1 MSTEP
6 GTPIRIRVEGPYGVD
21 WGAVATERLQAG
33 AAVKSA
39 ADKQHGVLM
48 IAGGVG
54 ISPLCS
60 IIANL
65 LSTAPAA
72 LARLHVLWSIR
83 DDAVLRMYMP
93 ALQRA
98 ADAGATITVH
108 DTGAPASGSSF
119 DLGAT
124 TTAAAT
130 PTASVLTPSAYDPRS
145 KFFAENSFLS
155 SRSCGTPSK
164 PPVTPLHRDAKQQQ
178 LLQHS
183 KCKSFRAPWNVRSPL
198 WSWFVSTT
206 LLFLSTV
213 GSNAGFLAS
222 RAVCSAHPITLPAA
236 AAAAY
241 EARVLANYA
250 AAHSGASPANGW
262 PNGQSRLAN
271 ATVYEQRVLGQHSKI
286 VMRCTPGT
294 EPNASDP
301 QWRYGQPA
309 PCRNL
314 VTTWMCPGVVTP
326 LLSWGLSLLL
336 ALLGGLVF
344 ARCRAV
350 CVATTATIS
359 KPASASAAVSSE
371 ECLTPPA
378 MRRKSLPNIHAFADE
393 GAFASSGQ
401 LVTVLAG
408 RPDVD
413 AYIATIADSLNSN
426 GKCNILDVYVC
437 GSEQLQDL
445 ARDAFKCH
453 ITPISEGS
461 SFLGLQYAIG

>member
-1 MSTEP
+1 
-6 GTPIRIRVEGPYGVD
+6 
-21 WGAVATERLQAG
+21 
-33 AAVKSA
+33 
-39 ADKQHGVLM
+39 
-48 IAGGVG
+48 
-54 ISPLCS
+54 
-60 IIANL
+60 
-65 LSTAPAA
+65 
-72 LARLHVLWSIR
+72 
-83 DDAVLRMYMP
+83 MP

-108 DTGAPASGSSF
+108 NTGAPTSGSSF
-119 DLGAT
+119 DLGVS
-124 TTAAAT
+124 TAAAT

-164 PPVTPLHRDAKQQQ
+164 PPVTPMSRVEQQQ
-178 LLQHS
+178 QQQHS
-183 KCKSFRAPWNVRSPL
+183 KRKSFRAPWNVRSPL
-198 WSWFVSTT
+198 WSWFVGTT

-222 RAVCSAHPITLPAA
+222 RAVCSAHPITVSPA

-241 EARVLANYA
+241 EAAVLANYA
-250 AAHSGASPANGW
+250 AAHSGASPASGW
-262 PNGQSRLAN
+262 PNGQSRA
-271 ATVYEQRVLGQHSKI
+271 ADAAVYEQLVLGQQTKT

-294 EPNASDP
+294 EPNAP
-301 QWRYGQPA
+301 NPEWRYGQPA
-309 PCRNL
+309 PCRDL
-314 VTTWMCPGVVTP
+314 ITTWMCPGVVTP

-359 KPASASAAVSSE
+359 KPASAAVSSG

-393 GAFASSGQ
+393 GACFGSGQ
-401 LVTVLAG
+401 LVTVVPG

-413 AYIATIADSLNSN
+413 AYIADIADSLNSN